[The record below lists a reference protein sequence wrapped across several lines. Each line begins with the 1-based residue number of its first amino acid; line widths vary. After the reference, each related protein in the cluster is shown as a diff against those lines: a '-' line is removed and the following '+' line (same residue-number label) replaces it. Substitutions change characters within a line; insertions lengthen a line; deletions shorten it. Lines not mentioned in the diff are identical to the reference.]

1 MKNNI
6 SSVLKKLKS
15 NQKHI
20 IIEGI
25 QQFSDSGKAEFL
37 EEVISL
43 LINTKDVEIREL
55 IMKLLFE
62 IKDQSAVPVLVNA
75 INDNSFKCIK
85 KTLLLAC
92 WQSGLDFSEYLPVF
106 TEIIRT
112 SDIETGLEAFSVAE
126 NFTENSSLEMIDKEI
141 ILTEAYLE
149 KQSNSNNILAVE
161 ILKVLKDMKKGK
173 I

>member
-6 SSVLKKLKS
+6 SPVLKNLKS
-15 NQKHI
+15 NQKHL

-25 QQFSDSGKAEFL
+25 QQFRDLGKSEFL
-37 EEVISL
+37 EEVISI
-43 LINTKDVEIREL
+43 LITTKDDEIREL
-55 IMKLLFE
+55 TMELLFE
-62 IKDQSAVPVLVNA
+62 IKDQRAVPVLVRA
-75 INDNSFKCIK
+75 IRNKSFNSIK

-126 NFTENSSLEMIDKEI
+126 NFTENSSLEVIDEEI
-141 ILTEAYLE
+141 SLTKAYLV
-149 KQSNSNNILAVE
+149 KKSDNNNILAGE
-161 ILKVLKDMKKGK
+161 LLKVLLEMKKGK